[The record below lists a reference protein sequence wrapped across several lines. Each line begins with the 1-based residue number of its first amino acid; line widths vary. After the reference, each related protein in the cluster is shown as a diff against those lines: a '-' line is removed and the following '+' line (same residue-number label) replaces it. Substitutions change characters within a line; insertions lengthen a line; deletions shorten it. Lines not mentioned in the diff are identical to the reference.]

1 MRIIRLVALLV
12 ALPAILEAQGPTP
25 SLIRSAQ
32 RARELLRRGI
42 EAAGGLNALRG
53 VTTVTRVMNG
63 RRTDIGQGLTPD
75 RPADLTNTSVVIVD
89 PVTPRLARWTRAVIL
104 GGQPIRWHF
113 AINQNGGFNAN
124 FGNRT
129 IRSVPAPNARNVLA
143 GNIRRWPETLL
154 LAAWNRPEAL
164 RLLDP
169 DVVAY
174 ADIDGTVLN
183 LVFEPRSGLLRR
195 IEWAADDAVR
205 GEGTSAIRFEDWR
218 PAGNLRLPYRY
229 TEEVLGSDL
238 QSYTVTSL
246 TINAP
251 VPDSAFAAPAGLD
264 TIPSTDGGPPERLG
278 TGVWMSAGAYTSLA
292 VEFRDYVLVLE
303 AGGSSVSAQS
313 QLAQFRRL
321 VPGKPIRYVVT
332 THAHHD
338 HVSGVR
344 PYIAEGVTIVTTPDA
359 AAVVRAAARSTH
371 VFRADTLSR
380 APRDPVVE
388 LVTDRRVFDDST
400 QRLELYQIGPS
411 PHARQILVAYLPRE
425 RLLFEGDLLDLS
437 YGHANAGGED
447 TEHLASSLQQLGLV
461 VDRIVA
467 VHSGVGP
474 RALLDS
480 ALAQRARW
488 ATSSR

>member
-1 MRIIRLVALLV
+1 MRIIRIIVLIMLV
-12 ALPAILEAQGPTP
+12 PAFLEAQA
-25 SLIRSAQ
+25 SLISSAQ

-42 EAAGGLNALRG
+42 EAAGGLTAIRA
-53 VTTVTRVMNG
+53 VTSVTRVMNG

-75 RPADLTNTSVVIVD
+75 RPADTTNSIVVIVD
-89 PVTPRLARWTRAVIL
+89 PVAPRLARWTRAVIL

-113 AINQNGGFNAN
+113 AINLLGGFNAN

-129 IRSVPAPNARNVLA
+129 IRPVPATNARNVLA
-143 GNIRRWPETLL
+143 GNMRRWPEILL

-164 RLLDP
+164 RLLDRN
-169 DVVAY
+169 VVAY

-183 LVFEPRSGLLRR
+183 LTFEPRTGLLTR

-238 QSYTVTSL
+238 QSYSVTSL
-246 TINAP
+246 TLNAP
-251 VPDSAFAAPAGLD
+251 VPDSAFTAPSGLD
-264 TIPSTDGGPPERLG
+264 TIPVSDGGPPERLG
-278 TGVWMSAGAYTSLA
+278 AGVWMIGGPYTSLA

-303 AGGSSVSAQS
+303 AGGSSGWAQS
-313 QLAQFRRL
+313 QLGQFRRL
-321 VPGKPIRYVVT
+321 IPGKPIRYVVT

-338 HVSGVR
+338 HVSGLR
-344 PYIAEGVTIVTTPDA
+344 PYIAEGITIVTTPDA
-359 AAVVRAAARSTH
+359 AAVVRTAARSTH
-371 VFRADTLSR
+371 VLRADTLSR
-380 APRDPVVE
+380 APRDPVIE

-400 QRLELYQIGPS
+400 QRVELYQIGPS
-411 PHARQILVAYLPRE
+411 PHARQMLVAYLPRE

-447 TEHLASSLQQLGLV
+447 TEHLAASLQRLGLV

-467 VHSGVGP
+467 VHSGVGT

-488 ATSSR
+488 PTTVP